1 LGATERRSARAIEA
15 LPGGLNQS
23 KGQGMNQETPSSS
36 DILFTDSEEPS
47 NPVRRKLLTT
57 AVTGLAAGGVLCAPI
72 LSDAFSVF
80 AAENAPRKILIA
92 YFSRTGNT
100 RHVANRIQPRVGGD
114 VFELRTV
121 HTYPQEYRATTE
133 QAKREQ
139 ETGFRPR
146 LTAEVQNM
154 AEYDTVFIGYPNW
167 WGTLPMAFFT
177 FLEKYDFSGKT
188 LIPFCTHEGSR
199 LGRGVAD
206 IRTLCPS
213 SKILEGIAL
222 RGGSVRSDSAE
233 REVAEWL
240 RKPGMTA

>member
-1 LGATERRSARAIEA
+1 
-15 LPGGLNQS
+15 
-23 KGQGMNQETPSSS
+23 MNQETPSSG

-57 AVTGLAAGGVLCAPI
+57 AVTGLAAGGVLAPI
-72 LSDAFSVF
+72 LSGASRGVS

-92 YFSRTGNT
+92 CFSRTGNT
-100 RHVANRIQPRVGGD
+100 RHVADRIQPRVGGD
-114 VFELRTV
+114 IFELRTE
-121 HTYPQEYRATTE
+121 HTYPQEYRATTD

-146 LTAEVQNM
+146 LTAEVRNM

-167 WGTLPMAFFT
+167 WGTLPMVFFT

-188 LIPFCTHEGSR
+188 LVPFCTHEGSR
-199 LGRGVAD
+199 LGRGEAD
-206 IRTLCPS
+206 IRTLCPNS
-213 SKILEGIAL
+213 RILEGIAL

-233 REVAEWL
+233 REVVEWL
-240 RKPGMTA
+240 RKPEMTA